1 MFSLAPSGF
10 SANTFFISACLNS
23 VPYWREIR
31 RAGVQA
37 KKTDKAKSPRLR
49 LLNLLDLK
57 AINQVQKLYDDS
69 SRRTP
74 DVPAVAVEVV
84 DGFTVGREM
93 IGDHH
98 TFRLEQA
105 CNGNG
110 KYRVGLR
117 GIQAELVKWRDHS
130 NKRRNDKII
139 SRRHLIQSPQHA
151 HVGGIDANLFV
162 AFSQR
167 CFQFTAIIGIDP
179 TATEGHL
186 PPMMIELLRSLG
198 QHQVI
203 PIVAFLDR
211 Y

>member
-10 SANTFFISACLNS
+10 SANTFSISACLNS

-31 RAGVQA
+31 GAGEQA
-37 KKTDKAKSPRLR
+37 KRRDKTKSTKAW
-49 LLNLLDLK
+49 LLNPLDLI
-57 AINQVQKLYDDS
+57 AINQGQKLHDDS

-74 DVPAVAVEVV
+74 DVPAVAIEVV

-98 TFRLEQA
+98 TLRLEQA

-110 KYRVGLR
+110 EYRVGLR

-139 SRRHLIQSPQHA
+139 SRRHLIQSPEHT
-151 HVGGIDANLFV
+151 HVGWIDANLLM
-162 AFSQR
+162 AF
-167 CFQFTAIIGIDP
+167 P
-179 TATEGHL
+179 
-186 PPMMIELLRSLG
+186 
-198 QHQVI
+198 
-203 PIVAFLDR
+203 
-211 Y
+211 